1 MKLLAFRVS
10 NDWEQEQQPHSV
22 VNVEGLP
29 AVVDREALQQGL
41 SLYIKVADL
50 PTLFARET
58 RIYTLTSS
66 AFFARN
72 PFFLS

>member
-1 MKLLAFRVS
+1 MKLRAFRVS
-10 NDWEQEQQPHSV
+10 NGSEQEQQRHSV

-29 AVVDREALQQGL
+29 VVVDKEALQQGL
-41 SLYIKVADL
+41 SQHIKVADL

-58 RIYTLTSS
+58 RIYIPTSS

>member
-1 MKLLAFRVS
+1 
-10 NDWEQEQQPHSV
+10 V

-58 RIYTLTSS
+58 RIYIPTSS
-66 AFFARN
+66 VFFARN
-72 PFFLS
+72 PFFPS

>member
-1 MKLLAFRVS
+1 
-10 NDWEQEQQPHSV
+10 V

-29 AVVDREALQQGL
+29 AVVDREALQQGP

-58 RIYTLTSS
+58 RIYIPTSS
-66 AFFARN
+66 VFFARN
-72 PFFLS
+72 PFFPS

>member
-1 MKLLAFRVS
+1 
-10 NDWEQEQQPHSV
+10 V

-29 AVVDREALQQGL
+29 AAVDTEARQQGL

-58 RIYTLTSS
+58 RIYIPTSS
-66 AFFARN
+66 TFFARN
-72 PFFLS
+72 PFFLSSSSLSRRKNASRMQEL